1 MAKVLYTG
9 IDLSKWNGKIDWDKL
24 VNKKLNE
31 TTPDFAILKAC
42 STKTKLDPRF
52 EENYAEAKRVGIHIG
67 AYYYSEALTEEAMLN
82 DAERFYAV
90 IKDKDFDFPI
100 YLDFEEQKQLSLG
113 QKKLESI
120 IKVFTDFFEQKGYY
134 IGLYSSQNG
143 LQVLSESF
151 RNRYSIWCARI
162 GAIPAIKTYDMWQ
175 YTWKA
180 RFVGIGGDTDCNYCY
195 KDFPSIIKKAGLN
208 NMKCAEVP
216 AQASSPEPQPTAP
229 TISANYTKY
238 IPDTVAFYTPMEK
251 NVISTFKKVG
261 IFNATGNIRLSNHF
275 QVKEFMSKSGVK
287 VYTDEVKIH
296 NKLIEILEAL
306 YAKLDCSKIIVNSGY
321 RTKEHDLAVGGDGV
335 GQHTLGRAADITC
348 YDKKGKVIPAQY
360 VCCAL
365 EDMGGIYGIGYISPT
380 STHVDTRFISK
391 KWWGDETKAGAP
403 NISRLGYN
411 SFYDYFGIKR

>member
-67 AYYYSEALTEEAMLN
+67 AYYYSEALTETAMLN

-134 IGLYSSQNG
+134 IGLYSSQSG

-180 RFVGIGGDTDCNYCY
+180 RFAGIGGDTDCNYCY

-208 NMKCAEVP
+208 NMKYAEVP
-216 AQASSPEPQPTAP
+216 AQASSPKP
-229 TISANYTKY
+229 
-238 IPDTVAFYTPMEK
+238 
-251 NVISTFKKVG
+251 
-261 IFNATGNIRLSNHF
+261 
-275 QVKEFMSKSGVK
+275 
-287 VYTDEVKIH
+287 
-296 NKLIEILEAL
+296 
-306 YAKLDCSKIIVNSGY
+306 
-321 RTKEHDLAVGGDGV
+321 
-335 GQHTLGRAADITC
+335 
-348 YDKKGKVIPAQY
+348 
-360 VCCAL
+360 
-365 EDMGGIYGIGYISPT
+365 
-380 STHVDTRFISK
+380 
-391 KWWGDETKAGAP
+391 
-403 NISRLGYN
+403 
-411 SFYDYFGIKR
+411 